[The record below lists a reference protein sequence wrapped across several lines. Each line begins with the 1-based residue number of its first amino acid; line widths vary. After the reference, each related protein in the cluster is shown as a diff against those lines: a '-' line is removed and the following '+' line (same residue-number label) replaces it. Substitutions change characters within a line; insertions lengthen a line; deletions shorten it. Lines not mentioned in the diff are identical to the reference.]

1 MSSSGFAHPPE
12 NRYLDDYVPGAVH
25 EFGSI
30 DVDERDVIEFGRR
43 YGRFLITTHSGLMA
57 EYPVA
62 RAGFAGYEID
72 TVSYSLILQNETEHS
87 APAPAQTRLLP

>member
-43 YGRFLITTHSGLMA
+43 YGRFLITTHSGA
-57 EYPVA
+57 DGWIP
-62 RAGFAGYEID
+62 RRQ
-72 TVSYSLILQNETEHS
+72 S
-87 APAPAQTRLLP
+87 RLCRIRD